1 MGISYDS
8 KKHFR
13 SMNALFCSSNH
24 RMSVGRRNIR
34 QCREVERATTSGTV
48 ELEEEQDESMVRE

>member
-48 ELEEEQDESMVRE
+48 ELEEE